1 MDGLDIIRFV
11 LVVLGIVVSAS
22 WGALGKSKRRKNGRK
37 QQTQRQLQKP
47 QPRPRAVAT
56 DRRPQPQQRQSEP
69 AMAYSTAEVV
79 EERSTTATAATAMV
93 HGEGRNWNAATL
105 LAASKL
111 QAAEEGRIQPEEAV
125 AEEPV
130 ESRRGTMHLKA
141 MIIYSELL
149 RPKYEEY

>member
-1 MDGLDIIRFV
+1 
-11 LVVLGIVVSAS
+11 
-22 WGALGKSKRRKNGRK
+22 
-37 QQTQRQLQKP
+37 
-47 QPRPRAVAT
+47 
-56 DRRPQPQQRQSEP
+56 
-69 AMAYSTAEVV
+69 MAYSTAEVV

-93 HGEGRNWNAATL
+93 HGEGRSWNAAAL

-125 AEEPV
+125 
-130 ESRRGTMHLKA
+130 ESRRGTMDLKA